1 MDSRAPA
8 SAWTPEPPPRLA
20 NSVFNLPLRPRKAC
34 HFQHGDPP
42 PRAIA
47 APYSSEGP
55 AGSHEGGRS
64 RPESAAFT
72 FGVGMVRQQA
82 SDLALPLLG
91 RSNEQDLV
99 S

>member
-8 SAWTPEPPPRLA
+8 SAWTSEPPRRLGD
-20 NSVFNLPLRPRKAC
+20 SVFNVPVRPRKAC
-34 HFQHGDPP
+34 HVQHGDPP

-47 APYSSEGP
+47 GPHSSEGP